1 MVKMANAL
9 KPDQWSKITEAAV
22 GRETGKVVESG
33 LVIDLMDTAQSLDIE
48 IVDGNDDSDLELDDG
63 DMDNEAKTVDFPNSG
78 SDVNMQ
84 DDSD

>member
-9 KPDQWSKITEAAV
+9 KPDQWSKIIEAAV
-22 GRETGKVVESG
+22 SHAKQRKVVESG

-78 SDVNMQ
+78 SDVN
-84 DDSD
+84 SS